1 MIATDWTEGLARAW
15 GKEPAVLPAAAP
27 TDEAHLHRTI
37 VAACESFRAGTV
49 FRTFPQVRFHTP
61 LGWLGAPGRLLPDAA
76 DSSPAAYRARMRR
89 EPSGSGPDAG
99 FLLSVR
105 QPLHTDYPLW
115 SAVRDTLAEL
125 WHRVG
130 WPCLPVEAELTE
142 GDDFTRVR
150 GLAVASEHAVLTWVL
165 DGTLEAEV
173 HEADGGAE
181 RSADGGADGAR
192 DGRTGRGADAD
203 PRVLRATAGEL
214 LYWPEGSR
222 WREHH
227 LDGCTTLR
235 ISVPRAQRLATGAV
249 KNLLAEEVRDRLEYD
264 GTVPCLPYPPPT
276 GGPAAPPE
284 SMIAVGAAAR
294 AAAGGPELPAA
305 LRTRWAAWC
314 SSAGLEP
321 VPEPRADVALGP
333 GQRFRVARAIVRTP
347 DPDAPGRRIWA
358 VNGHAFPIGGAA
370 GERIAQQLAPGRVLT
385 AGELCRAVGTDEHNG
400 AVTALLRT
408 LYRLRAIDLADGE
421 RTDGSR

>member
-1 MIATDWTEGLARAW
+1 MIATDWTEPLARAW
-15 GKEPAVLPAAAP
+15 GKEPALLRAAAP
-27 TDEAHLHRTI
+27 ADLGHLHRTI

-76 DSSPAAYRARMRR
+76 DPSPAGYRARLRR
-89 EPSGSGPDAG
+89 EPPGSGPDAG

-115 SAVRDTLAEL
+115 SAVRDTLTEL
-125 WHRVG
+125 WRQVG

-142 GDDFTRVR
+142 GDDCTRVR
-150 GLAVASEHAVLTWVL
+150 GLAVDSEHAVLTWVL
-165 DGTLEAEV
+165 DGVLEVELHEV
-173 HEADGGAE
+173 AGG
-181 RSADGGADGAR
+181 
-192 DGRTGRGADAD
+192 
-203 PRVLRATAGEL
+203 PRVLRAAAGEL

-249 KNLLAEEVRDRLEYD
+249 KNLLAEDVRDRLEYD
-264 GTVPCLPYPPPT
+264 GTVPCLPYPPPAD
-276 GGPAAPPE
+276 GPAAPAPAV
-284 SMIAVGAAAR
+284 IAVGEATR
-294 AAAGGPELPAA
+294 AAVGGAQLPAA

-321 VPEPRADVALGP
+321 APEPRADVPLVP
-333 GQRFRVARAIVRTP
+333 GQRLRVVRAIVRVP
-347 DPDAPGRRIWA
+347 DGPGRRIWA

-370 GERIAQQLAPGRVLT
+370 GERIAQQLWPGRELT
-385 AGELCRAVGTDEHNG
+385 VGELCRAVGADEHNG
-400 AVTALLRT
+400 VVTALLRK
-408 LYRLRAIDLADGE
+408 LYRLRGIDLTGDE
-421 RTDGSR
+421 RTDG